1 MIGKIFPKSAGSFKN
16 RIRYIFGC
24 SKHDHAI
31 SKIKT
36 IGGNYFSA
44 DPLPYLQAGDKSKI
58 DEMIAEFDEI
68 EKLRKLSIDS
78 DKKIK
83 PVFHAILSLK
93 PGEYLSDRAWDQAGH
108 QYMQDLGFTDANKY
122 VMVLHE
128 DTDQQH
134 MHIVG
139 NRIRFEEGF
148 RMVSDS
154 NERGVSIDSVSDIE
168 DQYNLSKC
176 PKPKETWGTAITHAE
191 MKSAIAENDIP
202 FKHKMIAK
210 IAGCIERT
218 NEVGGDM
225 FTFVRLLRQQN
236 VFIHLTKDENGQP
249 KGIAYEHDG
258 KIISG
263 RQLKRSRLTWQKL
276 TTQENIHYDPE
287 TLPDLEIEIC
297 RRAEGEFE
305 VVATY
310 STRHYYIFYTRT
322 RKYPITFKAN
332 PAEAAVIIALI
343 LALLLALFG
352 ISFAV
357 CIAEAGSD
365 FINYEPGMKLT
376 REDFERYPEESINFE
391 A

>member
-1 MIGKIFPKSAGSFKN
+1 MIGKIFPKSSGSFKS

-44 DPLPYLQAGDKSKI
+44 DPLPALLAGDKSKV
-58 DEMIAEFDEI
+58 DALVAEFDEI

-78 DKKIK
+78 DKVIK

-93 PGEYLSDRAWDQAGH
+93 PGEHLSDLAWNKVAH
-108 QYMQDLGFTDANKY
+108 QYMQDLGFTDATKY
-122 VMVLHE
+122 VAVLHE
-128 DTDQQH
+128 DTDHQH
-134 MHIVG
+134 LHIVG
-139 NRIRFEEGF
+139 NRIKFEEGF

-154 NERGVSIDSVSDIE
+154 NERSVNIDAVSDIE
-168 DQYNLSKC
+168 DQYGLEKC

-191 MKSAIAENDIP
+191 MKSAISENDIP

-218 NEVGGDM
+218 NEANGDM

-249 KGIAYEHDG
+249 KGIAYEFDG
-258 KIISG
+258 RIISG

-276 TTQENIHYDPE
+276 TNQENIHYDPE
-287 TLPDLEIEIC
+287 TLPELEIEIC
-297 RRAEGEFE
+297 RRVEDEFE

-310 STRHYYIFYTRT
+310 NTRHYYIFYSRT
-322 RKYPITFKAN
+322 RKYPITFKTKTSDTKDI
-332 PAEAAVIIALI
+332 EIAIAMI
-343 LALLLALFG
+343 LSLLLALFG
-352 ISFAV
+352 IPFGV
-357 CIAEAGSD
+357 CVAQPGD
-365 FINYEPGMKLT
+365 NFIEYEPGRTLNIP
-376 REDFERYPEESINFE
+376 RSGYEP
-391 A
+391 